1 MNERVAQIGLIGP
14 ATNWTMF
21 AEWHKNILILRIIL
35 QLRGSIFCLE
45 DKCTQ
50 NHKSLPCVS
59 YKEKYIYIYIYVTIM
74 CFKVN
79 DCMSQQGSFIFFLSS
94 GSSWFEWLLGQES
107 TKEWGFS
114 IKVAQKNMKE
124 KPRAT
129 KHENPLC
136 LEFLS
141 TVASK
146 TMKKLFIWI
155 LVVSSAKS
163 NCSFI
168 GLCRAGME
176 AISRGQSVFHPEA
189 VSIDPASPPHLPNLE
204 LKVGNSQHS
213 P

>member
-1 MNERVAQIGLIGP
+1 
-14 ATNWTMF
+14 
-21 AEWHKNILILRIIL
+21 
-35 QLRGSIFCLE
+35 
-45 DKCTQ
+45 
-50 NHKSLPCVS
+50 
-59 YKEKYIYIYIYVTIM
+59 M

-79 DCMSQQGSFIFFLSS
+79 DCMSQQGSFIFFYH
-94 GSSWFEWLLGQES
+94 QEVVDLN
-107 TKEWGFS
+107 GFLDRNPQRNEVLVS
-114 IKVAQKNMKE
+114 KWPKKKMKE

-176 AISRGQSVFHPEA
+176 VIS
-189 VSIDPASPPHLPNLE
+189 
-204 LKVGNSQHS
+204 
-213 P
+213 